1 MAKYSKLIIAVPG
14 AVIVAVQTFL
24 GIDLEGKGVTAEG
37 IMAILVPLLTAFG
50 VWAVP
55 NVDDGKQ

>member
-1 MAKYSKLIIAVPG
+1 MAKYSKLIIAVLG

-24 GIDLEGKGVTAEG
+24 GIDLAGQGVSAEAV
-37 IMAILVPLLTAFG
+37 MAILVPLLIAFG